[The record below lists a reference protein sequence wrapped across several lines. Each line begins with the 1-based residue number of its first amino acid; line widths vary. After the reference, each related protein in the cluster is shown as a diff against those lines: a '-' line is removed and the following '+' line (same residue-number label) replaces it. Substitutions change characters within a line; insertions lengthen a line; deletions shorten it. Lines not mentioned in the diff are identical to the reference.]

1 MFTRNFYYGLRA
13 TMLSSKLPT
22 ISEVTGLKNL
32 AGALPGNITSIASW
46 AEGIGS
52 STASASRPSIYFLQT
67 VATSNGGAIIGTGT
81 TPATIDD
88 YKLAGDMITTFT
100 YSKTIKITHDDDKS
114 TITALYT
121 ITNTGN
127 AAFTIGEIGLI
138 AACYS
143 SGNTAAYRCLVER
156 TVLDSPV
163 TIEAGGVGQVTYTI
177 EINMPVAT

>member
-1 MFTRNFYYGLRA
+1 MFTKNFYYGLRS
-13 TMLSSKLPT
+13 TMSAGDRPLSTEL
-22 ISEVTGLKNL
+22 TGLKNL
-32 AGALPGNITSIASW
+32 SGALPNTITSIPTW
-46 AEGIGS
+46 AAGI
-52 STASASRPSIYFLQT
+52 STSSASVEYPSIYFLQT
-67 VATSNGGAIIGTGT
+67 SLTSSGGAIIGTGT

-100 YSKTIKITHDDDKS
+100 YSKTVTITHDDEKT

-127 AAFTIGEIGLI
+127 AAFTIGEIGLM
-138 AACYS
+138 AGSYAS
-143 SGNTAAYRCLVER
+143 TNTSYRCLVER

>member
-1 MFTRNFYYGLRA
+1 MFTKNWYYGLRS
-13 TMLSSKLPT
+13 TMSAADKPLT
-22 ISEVTGLKNL
+22 SELTGLKNL
-32 AGALPGNITSIASW
+32 AGTLPGNISSISSW

-52 STASASRPSIYFLQT
+52 SSSVASNPSIYFLQT
-67 VATSNGGAIIGTGT
+67 VTTSNGGAIIGTGT

-100 YSKTIKITHDDDKS
+100 YSKSVTITHDDDKT

-121 ITNTGN
+121 ITNTGA

-143 SGNTAAYRCLVER
+143 SSNTSAYRCLVER